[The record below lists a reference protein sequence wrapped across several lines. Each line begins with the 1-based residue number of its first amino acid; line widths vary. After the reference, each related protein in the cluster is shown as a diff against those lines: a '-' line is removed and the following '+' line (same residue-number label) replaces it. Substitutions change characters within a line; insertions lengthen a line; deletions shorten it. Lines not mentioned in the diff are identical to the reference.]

1 MPVSTWTGGLGL
13 DGESSAG
20 SSIAYLGIELLTTDN
35 RTCHLL
41 ECSRRTRH
49 RGCRFSI
56 RYRTGV
62 QRSTPGQDSKNVCDS
77 AQARLLKCF
86 NIFDAVH
93 DPPTDLEKLRAL
105 AVSPV
110 AFDCCFSP
118 VPADRQLSLG
128 DVTEC
133 IFWIAPIN
141 SSTVTFSM
149 RLKPR
154 WNRWC
159 ERCFCPQRMKVK
171 VPCNCASSQT
181 SPHHPHRL
189 PLLLPHHSRIEAQI
203 RQRHILRQGLI
214 QDRRD
219 DLRCQCRE
227 VEEPGRLLTATQNW
241 PV

>member
-1 MPVSTWTGGLGL
+1 
-13 DGESSAG
+13 
-20 SSIAYLGIELLTTDN
+20 
-35 RTCHLL
+35 
-41 ECSRRTRH
+41 
-49 RGCRFSI
+49 
-56 RYRTGV
+56 
-62 QRSTPGQDSKNVCDS
+62 
-77 AQARLLKCF
+77 
-86 NIFDAVH
+86 
-93 DPPTDLEKLRAL
+93 
-105 AVSPV
+105 
-110 AFDCCFSP
+110 
-118 VPADRQLSLG
+118 
-128 DVTEC
+128 
-133 IFWIAPIN
+133 
-141 SSTVTFSM
+141 M